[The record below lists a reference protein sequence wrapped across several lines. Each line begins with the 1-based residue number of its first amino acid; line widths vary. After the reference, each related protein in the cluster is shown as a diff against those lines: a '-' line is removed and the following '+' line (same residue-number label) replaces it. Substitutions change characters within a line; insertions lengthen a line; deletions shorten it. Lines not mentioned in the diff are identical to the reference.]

1 MYEQQTARQQRLAY
15 EKILY
20 RYSTAL
26 EQGDFD
32 TIIALL
38 KMAENDS
45 YLEQLLIETHNEGYQ
60 QEERSMQQND
70 IDTPVTQPAPMPAP
84 AMPKRARK
92 PRKRWIVAL
101 ERTVAVL
108 VAAAL
113 IASALVL
120 FSTHN
125 KQQVR
130 VKSTPTTQTGA
141 SSDGIVVTVS
151 MQSFTASTLDLA
163 ARNARTGAL
172 LWQNSSLGSA
182 GVNSSYGLAIAGQT
196 VYVAYDKHVLA
207 FQLKNGKQLWS
218 QPLGKDDSF
227 AIIGDAM
234 PQLIVDQG
242 IVYASGYSDGNLYAL
257 NAQTGAILW
266 TYDAPIPA
274 LLTVSNGIAYVL
286 ASDNGDQNAVK
297 ALQGTNGD
305 VLWHYDMALPL
316 SATVADNVLYVQAV
330 HGSAGDPTG
339 ANKEQKPLIA
349 INATNGN
356 KIWSVVAPAN
366 GPSPLVVAQGMV
378 VLFDGNHFCGYHT
391 SNGSYAWC
399 TTGPENDINGSGLFS
414 VDGIVYGVYNP
425 SFTEGLVEAINPQN
439 GQMEWTKP
447 GAFEASNN
455 PQLLAQGDSLILPTG
470 GIVLNRT
477 NGHVLWQLS
486 GSVLAAAVSG

>member
-38 KMAENDS
+38 KMAETDS
-45 YLEQLLIETHNEGYQ
+45 YLEQLLIEIHNEGYQ
-60 QEERSMQQND
+60 QEEHSMQQND

-84 AMPKRARK
+84 SMPKRARK
-92 PRKRWIVAL
+92 PRKRWVVAL

-113 IASALVL
+113 VASALVL

-151 MQSFTASTLDLA
+151 MRSFTASTLDLA

-196 VYVAYDKHVLA
+196 VYVAYDKHVWA
-207 FQLKNGKQLWS
+207 FQLKSGKQLWN
-218 QPLGKDDSF
+218 QPLGKDDPF
-227 AIIGDAM
+227 VVAGDAP
-234 PQLIVDQG
+234 PQLVVDQG

-266 TYDAPIPA
+266 HYDAPIPA

-286 ASDNGDQNAVK
+286 VNDSNDQNAVK
-297 ALQGTNGD
+297 ALQGTNGN
-305 VLWHYDMALPL
+305 VLWSYDTTAPI
-316 SATVADNVLYVQAV
+316 SAVVADNVLYVQTA
-330 HGSAGDPTG
+330 AAINDP
-339 ANKEQKPLIA
+339 AAEHKERKPLIA
-349 INATNGN
+349 LDATHGN
-356 KIWSVVAPAN
+356 KIWSVIAPAN
-366 GPSPLVVAQGMV
+366 GPSSLVVAQGMV
-378 VLFDGNHFCGYHT
+378 VLFDGNHFCGYHV
-391 SNGSYAWC
+391 SDGGKAWC
-399 TTGPENDINGSGLFS
+399 TTGPGSDIAESGLLS
-414 VDGIVYGVYNP
+414 VGGRVYGVYSP
-425 SFTEGLVEAINPQN
+425 SFTESLVEAINPQT
-439 GQMEWTKP
+439 GQVEWTKP
-447 GAFEASNN
+447 GTFEAGGIL
-455 PQLLAQGDSLILPTG
+455 QLLAQGDSLILPTG
-470 GIVLNRT
+470 GIVLDRT
-477 NGHVLWQLS
+477 NGHVLWQFS
-486 GSVLAAAVSG
+486 GSVLAAAVNG

>member
-60 QEERSMQQND
+60 QEEHSMQQND
-70 IDTPVTQPAPMPAP
+70 IDTPATQPAPMPTP
-84 AMPKRARK
+84 SMPKRARK

-113 IASALVL
+113 VASALVL

-151 MQSFTASTLDLA
+151 MRSFTASTLDLA

-182 GVNSSYGLAIAGQT
+182 GLNSSYGLAIAGQT
-196 VYVAYDKHVLA
+196 VYVAYNKQVWT
-207 FQLKNGKQLWS
+207 FQLKNGKQLWN

-227 AIIGDAM
+227 AVIGDAM

-286 ASDNGDQNAVK
+286 KGEYDTQNGVI
-297 ALQGTNGD
+297 ALQGTNGN
-305 VLWHYDMALPL
+305 VLWHYDTALPL
-316 SATVADNVLYVQAV
+316 SAVVADNVLYVQTTA
-330 HGSAGDPTG
+330 ALTDDP
-339 ANKEQKPLIA
+339 AAENKEQKQLIA

-366 GPSPLVVAQGMV
+366 GPSPLVVSQGMV

-391 SNGSYAWC
+391 SNGSKAWC

-439 GQMEWTKP
+439 GQMEWTKS
-447 GAFEASNN
+447 GAFEASNT
-455 PQLLAQGDSLILPTG
+455 PQILAQGDILIVPVG
-470 GIVLNRT
+470 GIVVSRT
-477 NGHVLWQLS
+477 NGNILWKLS
-486 GSVLAAAVSG
+486 GNVLAAAVNS